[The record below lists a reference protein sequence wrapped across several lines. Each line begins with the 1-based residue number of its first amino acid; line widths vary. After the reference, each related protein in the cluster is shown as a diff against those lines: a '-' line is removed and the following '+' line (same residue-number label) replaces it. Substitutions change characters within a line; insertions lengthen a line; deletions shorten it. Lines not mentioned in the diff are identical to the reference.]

1 MANLAKGGS
10 WANHLINDSNSD
22 ASYSSEAGG
31 YIMRKLLIMSI
42 LIGFLYSSSFVSGQ
56 EEEPVLRIY
65 GTVEEPL
72 NITYSQFLEFPMV
85 SVDASVICVGAP
97 PEALGANSYEVYT
110 YNWTGV
116 RVTELLEIAGIT
128 DSAMEVVFR
137 DNTRYSSSLTLEELD
152 NPDIILAIYADGE
165 TLNRAQG
172 YPFRLVAP
180 CYWGYKWVKY
190 VERMEV
196 VDYDYKGFWE
206 SHGYPDEALIPDC
219 TYTTS
224 NPQVFTSI
232 SQRLIAFGIILV
244 VASILNAGYEIRS
257 A

>member
-1 MANLAKGGS
+1 
-10 WANHLINDSNSD
+10 
-22 ASYSSEAGG
+22 
-31 YIMRKLLIMSI
+31 MRKILMIALLIG
-42 LIGFLYSSSFVSGQ
+42 LLYNSPPVSGQ

-65 GTVEEPL
+65 GTVDEPV
-72 NITYSQFLEFPMV
+72 NITYSEFLDFPMV

-116 RVTELLEIAGIT
+116 RVTDILEIAGIPEGAT
-128 DSAMEVVFR
+128 EVVFR
-137 DNTRYSSSLTLEELD
+137 DNTRYSSSLTLGELD
-152 NPDIILAIYADGE
+152 NPDIILAVYADGE

-224 NPQVFTSI
+224 NPNVFTTT
-232 SQRLIAFGIILV
+232 SQGLIAIGTILI
-244 VASILNAGYEIRS
+244 VASILNARIRK
-257 A
+257 